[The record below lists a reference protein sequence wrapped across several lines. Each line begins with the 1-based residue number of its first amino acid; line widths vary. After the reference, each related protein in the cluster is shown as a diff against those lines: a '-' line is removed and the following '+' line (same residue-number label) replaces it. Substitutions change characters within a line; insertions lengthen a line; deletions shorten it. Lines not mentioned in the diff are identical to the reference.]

1 MNLIRWIKAA
11 FGVASAAMIAGGV
24 CLMLRPDVSASAIC
38 MALGILSVVYG
49 IIRLAGYFCND
60 LYRLAFQFDMA
71 VGILSILIGGVL
83 LFRSDRV
90 LTYLPIVTG
99 IFLLVDSVLRLQT
112 SIDAKHFGMEKWWAI
127 LLVAIAG
134 MAVGTSLLLRPFESS
149 RALARLMGAA
159 LMLHGGENLLV
170 CLYTVKVPRRSDPD
184 VIDAEYTVEE
194 DDSNS

>member
-1 MNLIRWIKAA
+1 
-11 FGVASAAMIAGGV
+11 
-24 CLMLRPDVSASAIC
+24 MLRPDVSASAIC

-112 SIDAKHFGMEKWWAI
+112 AIDAKHFGMGKWWLILVLAI
-127 LLVAIAG
+127 GGAAL
-134 MAVGTSLLLRPFESS
+134 GTALLLRPYDSG
-149 RALARLMGAA
+149 RVLVRLVG
-159 LMLHGGENLLV
+159 LTLLIDGCENLLA
-170 CLYTVKVPRRSDPD
+170 CL
-184 VIDAEYTVEE
+184 
-194 DDSNS
+194 

>member
-112 SIDAKHFGMEKWWAI
+112 AIDAKHFGMGKWWLILVLAI
-127 LLVAIAG
+127 GGAAL
-134 MAVGTSLLLRPFESS
+134 GTALLLRPYDSG
-149 RALARLMGAA
+149 RVLVRLVG
-159 LMLHGGENLLV
+159 LTLLIDGCENLLA
-170 CLYTVKVPRRSDPD
+170 CLYTVKVPRRSCAKIIEGQC
-184 VIDAEYTVEE
+184 VIEE
-194 DDSNS
+194 NDL